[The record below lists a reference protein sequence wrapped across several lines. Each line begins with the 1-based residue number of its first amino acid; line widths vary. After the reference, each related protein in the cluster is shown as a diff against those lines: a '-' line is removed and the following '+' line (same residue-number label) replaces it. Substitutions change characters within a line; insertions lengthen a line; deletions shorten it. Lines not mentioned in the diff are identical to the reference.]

1 MQPIETQTKHK
12 SILNDLSVLTSDP
25 TESEEKTHRVSSS
38 GILIESIP
46 WSGYNIGND
55 AKWRFENGT

>member
-1 MQPIETQTKHK
+1 MHPIETQTKHK

-46 WSGYNIGND
+46 
-55 AKWRFENGT
+55 